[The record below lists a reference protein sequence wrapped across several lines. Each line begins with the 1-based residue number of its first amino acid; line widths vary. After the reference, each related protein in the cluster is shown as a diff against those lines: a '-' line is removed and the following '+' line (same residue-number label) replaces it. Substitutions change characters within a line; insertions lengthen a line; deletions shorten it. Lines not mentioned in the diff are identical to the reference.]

1 MKDLVKQK
9 IFDTLDNIRADQH
22 PLDEYTHIGKRGV
35 RRLDGLEKASGK
47 AIYTMD
53 IDLPGMLHMRFF
65 DAPYPHAEIKH
76 MDTRRA
82 EALPGVRA
90 VLRYDDP
97 ELPPEAQVYGHA
109 PSYRPPLAGVCHFEG
124 EPMGAAVAADTEE
137 IAEEAIKLI
146 EVEWHQRPFHVD
158 PLKAMEPGA
167 PLSNPEDY
175 PGKNY
180 FNEGALDVD
189 EIGDVEKGLAEADV
203 VLEFDNVRRQHTW
216 IGPER
221 PCGVFRWNGDY
232 PEVWVKQQRPQ
243 VCKKVIS
250 SWFGGIP
257 MNRITIHIPYQ
268 GASFGGW
275 SQIPWNMG
283 GHYCA
288 AVVAKRTGRPVKWSF
303 NRREDFYGGQ
313 SDEGR
318 YYYKVGAK
326 NDGTITAV
334 KARAVLAN
342 QMFSVFGITKHIIEN
357 TKIPNVYG
365 LTQDVWI
372 NKGMNVPTRCEQN
385 PNAYSMCHV
394 FNRVAGA
401 LKMDPT
407 QVALLNDGADGH
419 DINWLNE
426 QKKKLGFTV
435 RDSLRECIEM
445 GKKAMDW
452 DAKWHQPGTLRLPN
466 GRMHGMGFTW
476 THEWEDSSGT
486 AEMAI
491 RLEPEDG
498 TATLFGIRADV
509 GVNAET
515 AYCQAAADELGMR
528 VEDIY
533 YKNKVDAGHYA
544 MTPDSS
550 SNTSINV
557 FATRSAARK
566 LKQKILTTATQPSG
580 RTQRGQFPAQFEG
593 CKPEDLDIKN
603 SYIYVKSDPSR
614 KKSLKE
620 FVRPMGIEG
629 PITYVPEMGEGA
641 ERCDFTEPL
650 FAQGW
655 HVQQGAYSSAR
666 VRMCRQTHFM
676 EVEVDTD
683 TGEVYVTRVVNV
695 NDVGKVISWEG
706 CEGQQ
711 YGGSYMGVG
720 RGFYEE
726 VVHDKHTGVMLN
738 GNLIDYKFATY
749 NDVGPIITKL
759 VETGMGYG
767 PYGALG
773 IGEDVATV
781 VPALPGPAVHNAIG
795 IWVDDFP
802 LTPAMI
808 LKALGKA

>member
-1 MKDLVKQK
+1 MKDLVEQK
-9 IFDTLDNIRADQH
+9 IFDTLDNIKADQH
-22 PLDEYTHIGKRGV
+22 PLKQYTYIGKRGI
-35 RRLDGLEKASGK
+35 RRLDGYEKAGGK

-65 DAPYPHAEIKH
+65 TSPYPHGEIKH
-76 MDTRRA
+76 MDTSRA

-97 ELPPEAQVYGHA
+97 ELPSEAQVYGHA
-109 PSYRPPLAGVCHFEG
+109 PSYRAVLSAVGHFEG

-137 IAEEAIKLI
+137 IAEQALKLI
-146 EVEWHQRPFHVD
+146 EVQWHQRPFNLDVLQAIAPD
-158 PLKAMEPGA
+158 A
-167 PLSNPEDY
+167 PLSDPENY
-175 PGKNY
+175 PGTNY
-180 FNEGALDVD
+180 FNEGAFDLDQL
-189 EIGDVEKGLAEADV
+189 GDVEKGLAEADI

-221 PCGVFRWNGDY
+221 PCGVFRWNGEN

-257 MNRITIHIPYQ
+257 MNRITIHIPFQ

-275 SQIPWNMG
+275 SQTPWNLG
-283 GHYCA
+283 GTYCA
-288 AVVAKRTGRPVKWSF
+288 ALAAKRTGQPVKWSF

-313 SDEGR
+313 SDEGH

-326 NDGTITAV
+326 KDGTITAV

-342 QMFSVFGITKHIIEN
+342 QMFSVFGITKHLIEN
-357 TKIPNVYG
+357 TKIPNIYG

-394 FNRVAGA
+394 FNRVAAA
-401 LKMDPT
+401 LNMDPT
-407 QVALLNDGADGH
+407 EVALLNDGADGH
-419 DINWLNE
+419 DMAWLNE
-426 QKKKLGFTV
+426 QKDRLGFPI
-435 RDSLRECIEM
+435 RDSLRECIEL
-445 GKKAMDW
+445 GKRAMDW
-452 DAKWHQPGTLRLPN
+452 DAKWHPAGALKLPN

-533 YKNKVDAGHYA
+533 YKNKIDAGHYA

-550 SNTSINV
+550 TNTSINV
-557 FATRSAARK
+557 FALRSAARR
-566 LKQKILTTATQPSG
+566 LKQRILTVATSPSG
-580 RTQRGQFPAQFEG
+580 HTQRGQFPAQFEG
-593 CKPEDLDIKN
+593 CKPEDLDIQD
-603 SYIYVKSDPSR
+603 SHIFVIADPSR
-614 KKSLKE
+614 KMSLKE

-629 PITYVPEMGEGA
+629 PITYLPEMGDDA
-641 ERCDFTEPL
+641 ERCNFTEPL

-666 VRMCRQTHFM
+666 LRMCRQTHFM
-676 EVEVDTD
+676 EVEVDTE
-683 TGEVYVTRVVNV
+683 TGEVFVTKVVNV
-695 NDVGKVISWEG
+695 NDVGKVFSWEG

-720 RGFYEE
+720 RGLYEE
-726 VVHDKHTGVMLN
+726 VVHDPHTGVMLN
-738 GNLIDYKFATY
+738 GNLIDYKFATF
-749 NDVGPIITKL
+749 NDVGPIITEL

-767 PYGALG
+767 PYGSVG
-773 IGEDVATV
+773 IGEDIATV
-781 VPALPGPAVHNAIG
+781 VPALPGPAIYNALG
-795 IWVDDFP
+795 IWIDDFP
-802 LTPAMI
+802 LTPAMV
-808 LKALGKA
+808 LKALGKG